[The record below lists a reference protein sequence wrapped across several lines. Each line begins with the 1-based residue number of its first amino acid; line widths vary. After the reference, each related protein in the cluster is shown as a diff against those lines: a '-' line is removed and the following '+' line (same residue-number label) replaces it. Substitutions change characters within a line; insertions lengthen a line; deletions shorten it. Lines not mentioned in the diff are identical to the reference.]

1 MQDTLEFVD
10 TTLRDGEQAAGIA
23 FSKKEKLGIA
33 TALDH
38 AGVGW
43 IEAGTPAMGEA
54 EQEIM
59 RAIVAAG
66 LGAKVFSWNRAKA
79 EDILAS
85 VQCGFSYVHISVPV
99 SDLHINHKIK
109 KSREWVL
116 LQLKQTIRLAQSFGC
131 TVSVGAED
139 ASRAD
144 KEFFLQ
150 VAGLA
155 AKMGA
160 IRIRFADTV
169 GCLEPFT
176 TFTVLADLA
185 AKCPLPIE
193 FHAHNDFGLATA
205 NTLAAYKA
213 GIRFAST
220 TIAGIGERAGNAPME
235 EVLAALSTIYEVP
248 STIRLKTCTR
258 LASMISVDHFPYKP
272 ILGIKAK
279 IKYEKKRSSK
289 HAG

>member
-1 MQDTLEFVD
+1 MQDTLEIID

-23 FSKKEKLGIA
+23 FSKKEKLTIA
-33 TALDH
+33 TALDR
-38 AGVGW
+38 AGVSW

-59 RAIVAAG
+59 RAIVSSG
-66 LGAKVFSWNRAKA
+66 LKAKVFSWNRAKA

-85 VQCGFSYVHISVPV
+85 VQCGFSCIHISVPV
-99 SDLHINHKIK
+99 SDLHIKHKIK
-109 KSREWVL
+109 KSREWVI
-116 LQLKQTIRLAQSFGC
+116 LQLKQSIRLAQSFGC
-131 TVSVGAED
+131 SVSVGAED

-150 VAGLA
+150 VAGIA
-155 AKMGA
+155 AKLGA

-169 GCLEPFT
+169 GCLDPFT
-176 TFTVLADLA
+176 TFTLLEDLV
-185 AKCPLPIE
+185 AKCSLPIE

-235 EVLAALSTIYEVP
+235 EVLTALDAVYGVP

-258 LASMISVDHFPYKP
+258 LASIISVDHFPYKP
-272 ILGIKAK
+272 ILGAKAK
-279 IKYEKKRSSK
+279 VKYEKKRGK